1 MQSRGQH
8 ANETLASLVGAAE
21 RGPVNT
27 MALLRED
34 LVVFGSLGI
43 FKCAAKTSTAAP
55 TSVHGKVALGAHD
68 LGGLAA
74 IPSLLWG
81 VLKGKATLRVP
92 PPVPSTL
99 LSPPFSLPSPLAG
112 QGPGSGG

>member
-34 LVVFGSLGI
+34 LAVFGSLGI
-43 FKCAAKTSTAAP
+43 FKCAAKTSTAHQP
-55 TSVHGKVALGAHD
+55 QYMEK
-68 LGGLAA
+68 
-74 IPSLLWG
+74 
-81 VLKGKATLRVP
+81 
-92 PPVPSTL
+92 
-99 LSPPFSLPSPLAG
+99 
-112 QGPGSGG
+112 

>member
-1 MQSRGQH
+1 MNRPRGWVVAILSSGLLKIPGCYEPQILRTMLTL
-8 ANETLASLVGAAE
+8 ETQQLPFHS
-21 RGPVNT
+21 
-27 MALLRED
+27 
-34 LVVFGSLGI
+34 S
-43 FKCAAKTSTAAP
+43 
-55 TSVHGKVALGAHD
+55 ALGCRAV
-68 LGGLAA
+68 LAGGV
-74 IPSLLWG
+74 WG

>member
-8 ANETLASLVGAAE
+8 ANETLASLGVAKLGS
-21 RGPVNT
+21 VNT

-34 LVVFGSLGI
+34 LAVFGSLGI

-55 TSVHGKVALGAHD
+55 ASVHGKVALGAHD